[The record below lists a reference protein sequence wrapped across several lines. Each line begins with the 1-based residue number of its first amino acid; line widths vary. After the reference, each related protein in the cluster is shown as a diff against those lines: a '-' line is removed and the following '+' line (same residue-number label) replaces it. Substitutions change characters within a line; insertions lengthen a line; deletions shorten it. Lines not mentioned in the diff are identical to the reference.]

1 MKIFPVRLYL
11 LPLLFF
17 TSCESPR
24 LVFPDIDY
32 GVVIDSSDRP
42 LYMEASLD
50 STSIILPGDRVK
62 AADSVVTMYAKTGEL
77 KFSINS
83 TMKEMIVLN
92 VKTGDETIIRMTD
105 HFTIRPENGEK
116 HLNKIQT
123 VLEYASGETRTINWR
138 EIK

>member
-11 LPLLFF
+11 LPLLIF

-32 GVVIDSSDRP
+32 GVVIDSSNSP

-62 AADSVVTMYAKTGEL
+62 AADSVVTMYTKTGEL

-105 HFTIRPENGEK
+105 HFTIRSENGEK